1 MNTEDS
7 CNIYNYLKHLYDT
20 LRYLNTKPHD
30 IAMR

>member
-7 CNIYNYLKHLYDT
+7 YNIYNYLKHLQEA
-20 LRYLNTKPHD
+20 LRYLNTKLHN